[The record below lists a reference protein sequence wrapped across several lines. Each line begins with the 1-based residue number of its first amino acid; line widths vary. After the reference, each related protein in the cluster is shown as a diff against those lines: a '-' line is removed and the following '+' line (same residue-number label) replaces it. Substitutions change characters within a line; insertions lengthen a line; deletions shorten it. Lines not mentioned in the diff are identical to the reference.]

1 MAKGY
6 VSLILHAHLPYV
18 RHPEQD
24 GFLEER
30 WLFEAI
36 SETYIPLIDTYQ
48 SLVDDNIDFKITMS
62 LTPTLLS
69 MLDDSLLQE
78 RYISYLK
85 NLIELTEKEIVRT
98 KGHNDFNRL
107 AHMYHDKYKH
117 DYWVFNDKYNRNLIQ
132 AFKYFQDIG
141 KLEIITCTATHG
153 YLPLMTVSPEAVKAQ
168 IAVGVKTYERFLGRK
183 PRGIW
188 LAECA
193 YVPEVEKFLL
203 DEGIQFIITETHG
216 ITYAEPRPVYGTYSP
231 IVSPNG
237 LVAFGRDLESSRQ
250 VWSADEGYPGDV
262 DYREY
267 YRDIGYDLDFEYIKP
282 YINKDGIRHNTGLK
296 YYRITGKNQEKQPYN
311 PDWAKEK
318 AASHAGNFMFNR
330 EHQIHYL
337 SERMDKPPI
346 IVCPYDAELFG
357 HWWYEGPQWINY
369 LCRKVAYDQDA
380 FKLITPSEYLDMYPF
395 MQVCSIC
402 ESSWGHKGYNEV
414 WLNGT
419 NDWIYRHLHKAAER
433 MNELANYFPDASGM
447 LEEALNQAA
456 RELLLA
462 QSSDW
467 AFIMKTG
474 TMVEYANKR
483 TVDHVGRF
491 TKLYYDIYENN
502 IDMEW
507 LREIQSKDNIFPDI
521 NYRVYKSEL

>member
-1 MAKGY
+1 MPKGY

-18 RHPEQD
+18 RHPEHED
-24 GFLEER
+24 FLEER

-36 SETYIPLIDTYQ
+36 SETYIPLINTYQ

-62 LTPTLLS
+62 LTPTLVS
-69 MLDDSLLQE
+69 MLSDYLLQE
-78 RYISYLK
+78 RYRRYLR
-85 NLIELTEKEIVRT
+85 NLIELCEKEVVRT
-98 KGHNDFNRL
+98 KNQADFNGL
-107 AHMYHDKYKH
+107 SNMYLDKYKS
-117 DYWVFNDKYNRNLIQ
+117 DLNVFNKYDGNLVK

-141 KLEIITCTATHG
+141 NLEIITCTATHG
-153 YLPLMTVSPEAVKAQ
+153 YLPLMLVNPEAIRAQ
-168 IAVGVKTYERFLGRK
+168 IAVGVQTYEKHFGRK

-193 YVPEVEKFLL
+193 YVPEVEKDLL
-203 DEGIQFIITETHG
+203 DYGIQYIITESHG
-216 ITYAEPRPVYGTYSP
+216 ILYADPRPAYGTFAP
-231 IVSPNG
+231 IVSPDG
-237 LVAFGRDLESSRQ
+237 IVAFGRDIESSKQ

-267 YRDIGYDLDFEYIKP
+267 YRDIGYDLDYEYIKP

-296 YYRITGKNQEKQPYN
+296 YYRITGRNVEKQPYN
-311 PDWAKEK
+311 PDWAREK
-318 AASHAGNFMFNR
+318 ADSHAGNFMFNR
-330 EHQIHYL
+330 EQQIKYL

-346 IVCPYDAELFG
+346 VVCPYDAELFG
-357 HWWYEGPQWINY
+357 HWWYEGPQWINF
-369 LCRKVAYDQDA
+369 LLRKVAYDQDV
-380 FKLITPSEYLDMYPF
+380 FKMTTPSEYLDNYPNL
-395 MQVCSIC
+395 QVASISS
-402 ESSWGHKGYNEV
+402 SSWGHQGYNEV

-419 NDWIYRHLHKAAER
+419 NDWIYRHLHKAAEW
-433 MNELANYFPDASGM
+433 MIQLANEYSNANGIQ
-447 LEEALNQAA
+447 EEALNQAA

-491 TKLYYDIYENN
+491 TKLYYDIRENN
-502 IDMEW
+502 IDVEW

-521 NYRVYKSEL
+521 NYRVYKTEL